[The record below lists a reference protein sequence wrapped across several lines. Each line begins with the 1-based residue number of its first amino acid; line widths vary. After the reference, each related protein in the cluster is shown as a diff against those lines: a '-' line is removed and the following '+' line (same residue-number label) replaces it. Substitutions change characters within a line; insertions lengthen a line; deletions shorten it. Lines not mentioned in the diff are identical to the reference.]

1 MANSESSTGPESAD
15 RPKPANI
22 PVIAGRDLAPVYTN
36 FALVS
41 GTPHELILDFGL
53 NAPAQGGQQQVVQI
67 NDRVVMNY
75 QAGKR
80 LWAALGAALQHFEK
94 TFGPIE
100 PDAGKRPPSGSQS

>member
-1 MANSESSTGPESAD
+1 MTNPETSTGPESAD
-15 RPKPANI
+15 RPKTANI
-22 PVIAGRDLAPVYTN
+22 PVVAGRDLAPVYTN

-41 GTPHELILDFGL
+41 GTPHELILDFAL

-80 LWAALGAALQHFEK
+80 LWVALGAALQHFEK

-100 PDAGKRPPSGSQS
+100 PDAAKRQPSGSPS